1 MCFSSWHLRKAR
13 VRNAASDEY
22 ISMGTGTWKK
32 TVMFSFLTTPFT
44 CWALKKTCN
53 TPQQLGQPAWK
64 KHWHVTFQLPFGV
77 EVWRYCIWFRP
88 RVGMCFYAWTAPKVW
103 NPRFSGFPSTRGR
116 NASAIPQ
123 HSSHQQIKPSKF
135 PLGPLGNSILKLYG
149 QGSSALPVDWGRA
162 WCEEY
167 QERGHSR
174 SWKLSQIVFN
184 VSFFSPSGVVLLQW
198 GDAGQA
204 PMLTQKMGKK
214 QTSANEIHT
223 KWSCD
228 GGRCYVWT
236 LSFFN
241 SSFH

>member
-1 MCFSSWHLRKAR
+1 MIVLIIVRWHLFSETLLRTPADTSMKQCP
-13 VRNAASDEY
+13 AS
-22 ISMGTGTWKK
+22 TKNK
-32 TVMFSFLTTPFT
+32 Q
-44 CWALKKTCN
+44 C
-53 TPQQLGQPAWK
+53 
-64 KHWHVTFQLPFGV
+64 LP
-77 EVWRYCIWFRP
+77 
-88 RVGMCFYAWTAPKVW
+88 
-103 NPRFSGFPSTRGR
+103 
-116 NASAIPQ
+116 AIPQ

-135 PLGPLGNSILKLYG
+135 PLGPLGNSILNLYG
-149 QGSSALPVDWGRA
+149 QGSGALPVHWGRA

-174 SWKLSQIVFN
+174 SWKLSQVVFN

-204 PMLTQKMGKK
+204 PMLTQKMDEKK